1 MNKKIGVILAVALI
15 ALLAM
20 GTVSAGWFDFLGGGS
35 SDNKVTIGYLP
46 SDHDAALF
54 VADQQ
59 GLYKAKGIETEL
71 VQFNNGGDL
80 MTAMASGKVDVGY
93 VGISPVLSSVE
104 KGVPVKVISAAQNEG
119 SGIVISNNSGISSAA
134 DLNGKNVATPGEATI
149 QYVLL
154 NYYLKNNGLAMDKV
168 NSSAMKTPS
177 INDAINTNT
186 IDAGVT
192 FQPFVSTSE
201 ANGNKVLATSKD
213 ILPGHP
219 CCVVVASQDLI
230 DKKPDTVKDIVAIHE
245 NATKFINDNVKEN
258 ASAVV
263 DLLPSDIVSNK
274 TVEANSLA
282 SFPFLSGL
290 NDTYKANVD
299 AFMQLEV
306 DLGILNNTIPH
317 EKLFWEGK

>member
-1 MNKKIGVILAVALI
+1 MNKKIGVILAVVLI

-20 GTVSAGWFDFLGGGS
+20 GSVSAGWFDFLGGDSG
-35 SDNKVTIGYLP
+35 NKVTIGYLP
-46 SDHDAALF
+46 SDHDSALF
-54 VADQQ
+54 VADAQ
-59 GLYKAKGIETEL
+59 GLYKQKGIETEL

-104 KGVPVKVISAAQNEG
+104 KGVPVKIISAAQNEG
-119 SGIVISNNSGISSAA
+119 SGIIISNNSGISSAS
-134 DLNGKNVATPGEATI
+134 DLSGKNIATPGEASI

-154 NYYLKNNGLAMDKV
+154 NYYLNSTGLSMDKV
-168 NSSAMKTPS
+168 NASAMKTPS
-177 INDAINTNT
+177 INDAIKTNT

-192 FQPFVSTSE
+192 FQPFVSSSE
-201 ANGNKVLATSKD
+201 ADGNKVLATSHE
-213 ILPGHP
+213 ISPNHP

-245 NATKFINDNVKEN
+245 NATKFINDNVQNN

-263 DLLPSDIVSNK
+263 KLLPKDIVSNENI
-274 TVEANSLA
+274 EANSLS
-282 SFPFLSGL
+282 SFPFISGL

-299 AFMQLEV
+299 SFMQLEV
-306 DLGILNNTIPH
+306 SLGILNNTISH
-317 EKLFWEGK
+317 DKLYWEGK

>member
-15 ALLAM
+15 ALIAM

-35 SDNKVTIGYLP
+35 SENKVTIGYLP

-59 GLYKAKGIETEL
+59 GLYKEKGIKTEL

-80 MTAMASGKVDVGY
+80 MTAMASGEVDIGY

-104 KGVPVKVISAAQNEG
+104 KGVPVKIISAAQNEG
-119 SGIVISNNSGISSAA
+119 SGVIVSNNSGISSAS
-134 DLNGKNVATPGEATI
+134 DLNGKSIATPGEASI

-154 NYYLKNNGLAMDKV
+154 NILLKNNGLSIDKV
-168 NSSAMKTPS
+168 NASAMKTPS
-177 INDAINTNT
+177 INDAIKTNT

-192 FQPFVSTSE
+192 FQPFVSNSE
-201 ANGNKVLATSKD
+201 ADGNKVLMTSKD
-213 ILPGHP
+213 ISPNHP
-219 CCVVVASQDLI
+219 CCVVVASQDI
-230 DKKPDTVKDIVAIHE
+230 INKKPDTVKDIVAIHE

-263 DLLPSDIVSNK
+263 KLLPKDIVSNND
-274 TVEANSLA
+274 VEAKSLS
-282 SFPFLSGL
+282 SFPFISGL

-299 AFMQLEV
+299 AFMQVEV
-306 DLGILNNTIPH
+306 ELGILNKTIPH
-317 EKLFWEGK
+317 ETLFWDGK

>member
-119 SGIVISNNSGISSAA
+119 SGIVISNNSGITSAA
-134 DLNGKNVATPGEATI
+134 DLNGKNVATPGEASI

-154 NYYLKNNGLAMDKV
+154 NLYLKNNGLSMDKV
-168 NSSAMKTPS
+168 NASAMKTPS

-201 ANGNKVLATSKD
+201 ANGNKVLATSND
-213 ILPGHP
+213 ILAGHP

>member
-20 GTVSAGWFDFLGGGS
+20 GSVSAGWFDFLGGDSG
-35 SDNKVTIGYLP
+35 NKVTIGYLP
-46 SDHDAALF
+46 SDHDSALF
-54 VADQQ
+54 VADAQ
-59 GLYKAKGIETEL
+59 GLYKQKGIETEL

-104 KGVPVKVISAAQNEG
+104 KGVPVKIISAAQNEG
-119 SGIVISNNSGISSAA
+119 SGIIISNNSGISSAS
-134 DLNGKNVATPGEATI
+134 DLSGKNIATPGEASI

-154 NYYLKNNGLAMDKV
+154 NYYLNSTGLSMDKV
-168 NSSAMKTPS
+168 NASAMKTPS
-177 INDAINTNT
+177 INDAIRTNT

-192 FQPFVSTSE
+192 FQPFVSSSE
-201 ANGNKVLATSKD
+201 AAGNGVLARSSD
-213 ILPGHP
+213 ILPNHP

-230 DKKPDTVKDIVAIHE
+230 DKHPDTVKNIVAIHE
-245 NATKFINDNVKEN
+245 NATNFINDNVKNN

-263 DLLPSDIVSNK
+263 DLLPKDIVSDKN
-274 TVEANSLA
+274 VEANSLA
-282 SFPFLSGL
+282 SFPFISGL

-299 AFMQLEV
+299 SFMQLEV

-317 EKLFWEGK
+317 DKLYWEGK

>member
-1 MNKKIGVILAVALI
+1 
-15 ALLAM
+15 
-20 GTVSAGWFDFLGGGS
+20 
-35 SDNKVTIGYLP
+35 
-46 SDHDAALF
+46 
-54 VADQQ
+54 
-59 GLYKAKGIETEL
+59 
-71 VQFNNGGDL
+71 

-134 DLNGKNVATPGEATI
+134 DLNGKNVATPGEASI

-154 NYYLKNNGLAMDKV
+154 NLYLKNNGLSMDKV
-168 NSSAMKTPS
+168 NASAMKTPS

-201 ANGNKVLATSKD
+201 ANGNKVLATSND
-213 ILPGHP
+213 ILAGHP
-219 CCVVVASQDLI
+219 CCVVVASQDII

>member
-119 SGIVISNNSGISSAA
+119 SGIVISNNSGITSAA
-134 DLNGKNVATPGEATI
+134 DLNGKNVATPGEASI

-154 NYYLKNNGLAMDKV
+154 NLYLKNNGLSMDKV
-168 NSSAMKTPS
+168 NASAMKTPS

-201 ANGNKVLATSKD
+201 ANGNKVLATSND
-213 ILPGHP
+213 ILAGHP
-219 CCVVVASQDLI
+219 CCVVVASQDII

-306 DLGILNNTIPH
+306 DLGVLNNTIPH

>member
-1 MNKKIGVILAVALI
+1 MNKKIGIILTVALI

-20 GTVSAGWFDFLGGGS
+20 GTASAGLFDFLGGGS

-54 VADQQ
+54 VAEQQ
-59 GLYKAKGIETEL
+59 GLYKQKGIEVEL

-104 KGVPVKVISAAQNEG
+104 KGVPVKIISAAQNEG
-119 SGIVISNNSGISSAA
+119 SGIIISNNSNISSAA
-134 DLNGKNVATPGEATI
+134 DLSGKNIATPGEASI

-154 NYYLKNNGLAMDKV
+154 NLYLKNNGLSMKDV
-168 NSSAMKTPS
+168 NASAMKTPS

-201 ANGNKVLATSKD
+201 ANGNKVLATSND
-213 ILPGHP
+213 ILPNHP
-219 CCVVVASQDLI
+219 CCVVVASQSLI
-230 DKKPDTVKDIVAIHE
+230 DKNPDLVRNIIDIHA
-245 NATKFINDNVKEN
+245 NATSYINNNVGN
-258 ASAVV
+258 NSSAVV

-274 TVEANSLA
+274 TVEEKSLA

-290 NDTYKANVD
+290 NDTYISNVD
-299 AFMQLEV
+299 SFMQLEV
-306 DLGILNNTIPH
+306 DLGILNSTIPH
-317 EKLFWEGK
+317 EKLFWDGK

>member
-1 MNKKIGVILAVALI
+1 MNKKIGIILVVALI

-35 SDNKVTIGYLP
+35 SDNKKTIGYLP

-119 SGIVISNNSGISSAA
+119 SGIIISNNSGISAA
-134 DLNGKNVATPGEATI
+134 SDLNGKNVATPGEASI

-154 NYYLKNNGLAMDKV
+154 NLYLKNNGLSMDKV
-168 NSSAMKTPS
+168 NASAMKTPS

-201 ANGNKVLATSKD
+201 ANGNKVLATSSD
-213 ILPGHP
+213 ILAGHP
-219 CCVVVASQDLI
+219 CCVVVASQDII

-274 TVEANSLA
+274 TVEASSLA

>member
-20 GTVSAGWFDFLGGGS
+20 GSVSAGWFDFLGGDSG
-35 SDNKVTIGYLP
+35 NKVTIGYLP
-46 SDHDAALF
+46 SDYDSALF
-54 VADQQ
+54 VADAQ
-59 GLYKAKGIETEL
+59 GLYKEKGIETEL

-104 KGVPVKVISAAQNEG
+104 KGVPVKIISAAQNEG
-119 SGIVISNNSGISSAA
+119 SGIIISNNSGISSAS
-134 DLNGKNVATPGEATI
+134 DLSGKNIATPGEASI

-154 NYYLKNNGLAMDKV
+154 NYYLNSTGLSMDKV
-168 NSSAMKTPS
+168 NASAMKTPS
-177 INDAINTNT
+177 INDAIRTNT

-192 FQPFVSTSE
+192 FQPFVSSSE
-201 ANGNKVLATSKD
+201 AAGNGVLAKSSD
-213 ILPGHP
+213 ILPNHP

-230 DKKPDTVKDIVAIHE
+230 DKHPDTVKNIVAIHE
-245 NATKFINDNVKEN
+245 NATNFINDNVKNN

-263 DLLPSDIVSNK
+263 DLLPKDIVSDKN
-274 TVEANSLA
+274 VEANSLA
-282 SFPFLSGL
+282 SFPFISGL

-299 AFMQLEV
+299 SFMQLEV

-317 EKLFWEGK
+317 DKLYWEGK

>member
-1 MNKKIGVILAVALI
+1 MNKKIGIILAVALI

-104 KGVPVKVISAAQNEG
+104 KGVPVKIISSAQNEG
-119 SGIVISNNSGISSAA
+119 SGIVISNNSGITSAA
-134 DLNGKNVATPGEATI
+134 DLSGKNVATPGEASI

-154 NYYLKNNGLAMDKV
+154 NLYLKNNGLSIDKV
-168 NSSAMKTPS
+168 NASAMKTPS

-201 ANGNKVLATSKD
+201 ASGNKVLATSND
-213 ILPGHP
+213 ILAGHP

-263 DLLPSDIVSNK
+263 NLLPSDIVSNK
-274 TVEANSLA
+274 TVEASSLS

>member
-119 SGIVISNNSGISSAA
+119 SGIIISNNSGISAA
-134 DLNGKNVATPGEATI
+134 SDLNGKNVATPGEASI

-154 NYYLKNNGLAMDKV
+154 NLYLKNNGLSMDKV
-168 NSSAMKTPS
+168 NASAMKTPS

-192 FQPFVSTSE
+192 FQPFVSSSE
-201 ANGNKVLATSKD
+201 ANGNKVLATSGD
-213 ILPGHP
+213 ILAGHP
-219 CCVVVASQDLI
+219 CCVVVASQDII

-274 TVEANSLA
+274 TVEASSLA